1 MRYGDKG
8 ISKIP
13 SLMGESASDDM
24 LMMTREIEGEMHSG
38 YGLRVSVMGSTP
50 QLHTSAKMRSVLV
63 GRDQL
68 LPSIVYQAAEIGI

>member
-13 SLMGESASDDM
+13 SWVGFFM